1 MTALR
6 EKIKTINDEN
16 LKLKLFEEYQRE
28 DFTRRLIIQ
37 KENSRPARIMK
48 QKWELLKCVN
58 SFVPKEDKSDDED
71 GSKGGGPTDVLKKFR
86 KMRKKA
92 LQAGVRKPMV
102 PDPPKSEFEKL
113 EQLKKAM

>member
-1 MTALR
+1 
-6 EKIKTINDEN
+6 
-16 LKLKLFEEYQRE
+16 
-28 DFTRRLIIQ
+28 
-37 KENSRPARIMK
+37 MK

-71 GSKGGGPTDVLKKFR
+71 ESKGGDNWGGPVDVLKKFR

-92 LQAGVRKPMV
+92 LKAGVRKPMV

-113 EQLKKAM
+113 EQLKKDMCSMTPY